1 MKSLKKLIAP
11 VALFMAAQSV
21 WAETTLTVYTAV
33 EADQMKAYQNAFEKA
48 NSDIKIQ
55 WVRDSTGIITAKLL
69 AEKNNPKA
77 DVIFGVA
84 GTSLGL
90 FKKEGMLEAY
100 TPANLAEIAT
110 TMRDES
116 NPPSWVGMDGF
127 AAALCVN
134 TVELKK
140 QNLPMP
146 TSWADLTNSVYAGK
160 IVMPNP
166 ASSGT
171 GYLDVSAWLQM
182 MGEEKGWSYMDAL
195 HKNIGTYT
203 HSGSKPCALAASG
216 EYVIGVSFDYRAM
229 KLKMDGAPVEP
240 VFPKEGL
247 GWEIEGTAIVK
258 GTKKMEAARKLADFS
273 ASRDAN
279 DLYKKNFTIL
289 AIPSMAIKL
298 PGMPEN
304 FKELLI
310 KNNFEWAAVNRE
322 KILAEWT
329 KRYDSK
335 SEAKK

>member
-1 MKSLKKLIAP
+1 MKLLKNIVVPA
-11 VALFMAAQSV
+11 ALMLAVGSV
-21 WAETTLTVYTAV
+21 WAQTTLTVYTAV

-48 NSDIKIQ
+48 NPDIKIQ

-84 GTSLGL
+84 GTSLAL

-100 TPANLAEIAT
+100 APANLAEIAP
-110 TMRDES
+110 TMRDS
-116 NPPSWVGMDGF
+116 ANPPSWVGMDGF

-134 TVELKK
+134 TVEIKK

-146 TSWADLTNSVYAGK
+146 TSWADLTNPVYAGK

-182 MGEEKGWSYMDAL
+182 MGEEKGWAYMDAL
-195 HKNIGTYT
+195 HKNIGSYT

-216 EYVIGVSFDYRAM
+216 EYAIGVSFDYRAM
-229 KLKMDGAPVEP
+229 KLKTDGAPIEP

-247 GWEIEGTAIVK
+247 GWEIEGTGIVK

-273 ASRDAN
+273 ASRAAN
-279 DLYKKNFTIL
+279 DLYKVNFTIL
-289 AIPSMAIKL
+289 AIPSMAITL
-298 PGMPEN
+298 PGMPAN

>member
-1 MKSLKKLIAP
+1 MKSLKKLIVPA
-11 VALFMAAQSV
+11 VLLMAANSV
-21 WAETTLTVYTAV
+21 FAETTLTVYTAV

-48 NSDIKIQ
+48 NPDIKIQ

-90 FKKEGMLEAY
+90 FKKEGMLEEY
-100 TPANLAEIAT
+100 TPANLGEIAP
-110 TMRDES
+110 TMRDAA

-146 TSWADLTNSVYAGK
+146 TSWADLTKPVYAGK

-171 GYLDVSAWLQM
+171 GYLDVSAWLQL
-182 MGEEKGWSYMDAL
+182 MGEDKGWAYMDAL
-195 HKNIGTYT
+195 HKNIGSYT

-216 EYVIGVSFDYRAM
+216 EYPIGVSFDYRAM
-229 KLKMDGAPVEP
+229 KLKTDGAPIEP

-247 GWEIEGTAIVK
+247 GWEIEGTAIVR

-273 ASRDAN
+273 ASRAAN
-279 DLYKKNFTIL
+279 DLYKVNFTLL
-289 AIPSMAIKL
+289 AIPSMAIAL
-298 PGMPEN
+298 PGMPAN
-304 FKELLI
+304 FKDLLI
-310 KNNFEWAAVNRE
+310 KNDFEWAAVNRD

-329 KRYDSK
+329 KRYDGK